1 MLRATQDY
9 TGLRLRFVYRA
20 FTFSGAAFQRLP
32 LRSLLAVSCSFY
44 PGGAETPPVW
54 ALPRSLATTCGITVV
69 FSSCGYLDVS
79 VPRVRLPDGM
89 TGRLPAGLPHSEIP
103 GSRVICTSPGLFAAY
118 HVLLRLREP
127 RHPPSALAYFLL
139 PGTSCRIDS
148 PSASCSTRFFVVQHV
163 KDLFSWRITDS
174 NR

>member
-69 FSSCGYLDVS
+69 FFSCGYLDVS

-89 TGRLPAGLPHSEIP
+89 TGLLPAGLPHSEIP

-127 RHPPSALAYFLL
+127 RHPPSALTYFLL
-139 PGTSCRIDS
+139 SWHFSRRIDS
-148 PSASCSTRFFVVQHV
+148 PSACSLYLFLFLSCNMSKIFF
-163 KDLFSWRITDS
+163 RGE
-174 NR
+174 